1 MLRSQI
7 PTRLLALFVMGLL
20 TACATGGGME
30 VESDDTDRGDE
41 EVRRIPAGTEF
52 EAELQRRLS
61 VEEAEEGD
69 SFHATVSEAVT
80 RNGRTLVPEGAL
92 IHGRVTA
99 VQQAD
104 DEGRPNVLKLAFDRI
119 EIDGRSYPLN
129 VELTEANP
137 KSRSGEMLK
146 KVGAGT
152 ALGAVV
158 GGVIGGDLEG
168 VLIGA
173 GIGAAAGTAV
183 ALGTQEEEGVLERGS
198 EIRLVSREAI
208 ALDTDG

>member
-7 PTRLLALFVMGLL
+7 PTPLLALLGMGLL
-20 TACATGGGME
+20 TACATGGGLE
-30 VESDDTDRGDE
+30 VESEDTDRGAD

-52 EAELQRRLS
+52 EAELQSRLS
-61 VEEAEEGD
+61 VEEADEGD

-99 VQQAD
+99 VQQAA
-104 DEGRPNVLKLAFDRI
+104 EGRPNVLKLAFDRI
-119 EIDGRSYPLN
+119 EIDGRSYPMN

-137 KSRSGEMLK
+137 RSRSGEMLK

-168 VLIGA
+168 ALIGA
-173 GIGAAAGTAV
+173 GVGAAAGTAV